1 MSGLFIAIGVLL
13 VLAIVFTLFRISTL
27 MSAMKGRKEGEV
39 SSNNGVH
46 AILFIVFLVAGFG
59 SVFWYSY
66 TRFDEYNLPVASDHG
81 IQTDQLFWITMAVT
95 GFVFVLTHILLFVFP
110 YLYQYKKDRKALF
123 YADNSTLERVWTLVP
138 AVVLALLIFSG
149 LGVWNKI
156 TKEAPQDAEVIE
168 IMGYQFAWKV
178 RYPGKDGK
186 LGNHDFRMI
195 DATNQFGMDLSD
207 KASYDDFT
215 PRHLVIPVNRPV
227 LLKIRAR
234 DVLHSVFAP
243 HFRLKMDAV
252 PGMPTSF
259 WFVPNKTTEE
269 MRQEL
274 GDPNFRYQIACT
286 EICGK
291 GHFSMAID
299 VEVVDESTY
308 QKWYADQAP
317 WVDNNMDYIKS
328 LPSDVRDFAM
338 IQTGIK
344 NELKE
349 SVVGGM

>member
-1 MSGLFIAIGVLL
+1 MSGLFIAIGVFL

-46 AILFIVFLVAGFG
+46 AILFILFLVIGFG
-59 SVFWYSY
+59 ATFWYSY
-66 TRFDEYNLPVASDHG
+66 TRFDLYNLPVASAHG
-81 IQTDQLFWITMAVT
+81 VETDQLFWITMAVT
-95 GFVFVLTHILLFVFP
+95 GFVFILTHIALFVFP
-110 YLYQYKKDRKALF
+110 YMYQYKKDRKALF
-123 YADNSTLERVWTLVP
+123 YPDNSTLEKIWTLVP

-156 TKEAPQDAEVIE
+156 TKEAPEDAEVVE
-168 IMGYQFAWKV
+168 IMGYQFAWRV
-178 RYPGKDGK
+178 RYPGNDGK
-186 LGNHDFRMI
+186 LGQHDFRLI
-195 DATNQFGMDLSD
+195 DATNQFGMDFRD
-207 KASYDDFT
+207 KASYDDFV
-215 PRHLVIPVNRPV
+215 PRKMVIPVDKPV

-234 DVLHSVFAP
+234 DVLHSVYAP

-259 WFVPNKTTEE
+259 WFVPTKTTEQ
-269 MRQEL
+269 MRAET
-274 GDPNFRYQIACT
+274 GNPDFKYEIACT

-291 GHFSMAID
+291 GHFSMAIE
-299 VEVVDESTY
+299 VEVVDQTSY
-308 QKWYADQAP
+308 KKWYAEQTT

-349 SVVGGM
+349 SVVDGM